1 MSISAALLSLWG
13 GICSPTGQAVIG
25 LANLGGTTYTAVKT
39 TQNSNKLSSLQ
50 SSVYGIAR
58 DLKEVK
64 TQTTDLLTVDDMDDL
79 LSGGMPSGSGIPTTT
94 TTTTTTAPLPASAP
108 TAPTQTPAPTA
119 PTAPTQDNNVPP
131 AWAQQLMQQQ
141 LQQAEVIKTLMQQN
155 TASAVPA
162 NTTVNVNPT
171 APAAPTVS
179 SVPIATAVATVP
191 GSVPEASPA
200 PAPAIDAAP
209 APASVDPTL
218 MAFLQQQAEAM
229 NKLAS
234 AVTALETSIGA
245 LEAATDD
252 APPVP
257 PVAPPVPPV
266 GG

>member
-1 MSISAALLSLWG
+1 MKGGILMSIPAFFATLWG
-13 GICSPTGQAVIG
+13 AVASPSGQAVIG
-25 LANLGGTTYTAVKT
+25 MLNLGGTTYTAVKA
-39 TQNSNKLSSLQ
+39 TQNSNKLSSIQ
-50 SSVYGIAR
+50 SSVYGIAT
-58 DLKEVK
+58 DLREVK
-64 TQTTDLLTVDDMDDL
+64 AQTSDLFTVDDMTEL
-79 LSGGMPSGSGIPTTT
+79 ISSTPTLSPTTNA
-94 TTTTTTAPLPASAP
+94 TTAPLSTAPAS
-108 TAPTQTPAPTA
+108 TPTQTPAPTEPA
-119 PTAPTQDNNVPP
+119 QDNMPP

-179 SVPIATAVATVP
+179 SVPVATAVATVP

-200 PAPAIDAAP
+200 PAPALDTTP

-245 LEAATDD
+245 SSVAASPTTTTT
-252 APPVP
+252 PPT
-257 PVAPPVPPV
+257 PPV

>member
-1 MSISAALLSLWG
+1 MSISAALLSIWG
-13 GICSPTGQAVIG
+13 GIASPTGQAIIG
-25 LANLGGTTYTAVKT
+25 LANLGGTTYTAVKAS
-39 TQNSNKLSSLQ
+39 QNSNKLSSLQ
-50 SSVYGIAR
+50 STCYGIATE
-58 DLKEVK
+58 LKEVK
-64 TQTTDLLTVDDMDDL
+64 SNTSDLFTISDMEDL
-79 LSGGMPSGSGIPTTT
+79 ISGS
-94 TTTTTTAPLPASAP
+94 TAPLPASAP
-108 TAPTQTPAPTA
+108 ASTPTQTQTPAPTEPA
-119 PTAPTQDNNVPP
+119 QDNMPP

-179 SVPIATAVATVP
+179 
-191 GSVPEASPA
+191 SVPEASPA

-252 APPVP
+252 AHPTTTTPPT
-257 PVAPPVPPV
+257 PPV

>member
-1 MSISAALLSLWG
+1 MSIPAFFATLWG
-13 GICSPTGQAVIG
+13 AVASPSGQAVIG
-25 LANLGGTTYTAVKT
+25 MLNLGGTTYTAVKA

-50 SSVYGIAR
+50 STCYGIATE
-58 DLKEVK
+58 LKEVK
-64 TQTTDLLTVDDMDDL
+64 SNTSDLFTISDMEDL
-79 LSGGMPSGSGIPTTT
+79 ISGS
-94 TTTTTTAPLPASAP
+94 TAPLPASAP
-108 TAPTQTPAPTA
+108 ASTPTQTQTPAPTA
-119 PTAPTQDNNVPP
+119 PTAPAEPAQDNMPP

-245 LEAATDD
+245 SVAASPTTTTTTTT
-252 APPVP
+252 PPT
-257 PVAPPVPPV
+257 PPV